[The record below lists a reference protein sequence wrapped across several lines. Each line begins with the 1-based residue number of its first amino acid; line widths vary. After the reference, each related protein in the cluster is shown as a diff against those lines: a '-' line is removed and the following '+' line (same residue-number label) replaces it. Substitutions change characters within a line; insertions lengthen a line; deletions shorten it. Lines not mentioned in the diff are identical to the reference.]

1 MEFECAN
8 AATLRNEDVAL
19 AMHRSELGRHIGFA
33 VFTPAGRREFLHL
46 AWHHKVRRGPYP
58 PERCSI
64 VGPLP
69 FDRISM
75 MTLKKALWNIGSK
88 VDKNAKAIQ
97 IPYGVNID
105 PSKGAFD
112 KEGNYKPPAGR
123 DGLTCATFVSEVC
136 RGVGLRLLDEAA
148 WTARA
153 EDAEWIEEICR
164 ALSHPDS
171 GADEAHVRHVRA
183 SFNGIRIRPEEVAA
197 SAALWDGKPVGFGAA
212 EQQGKALIA
221 QLQACCPPNPT
232 PSPPN
237 EGQADQAE
245 AARQAATTAPAEP
258 TTSTSATA

>member
-8 AATLRNEDVAL
+8 AAQLRNEDVAL
-19 AMHRSELGRHIGFA
+19 AMHRSGLGRHIGFA
-33 VFTPAGRREFLHL
+33 VFTPAGKREFLHL
-46 AWHHKVRRGPYP
+46 AWHRKVRRGPYP
-58 PERCSI
+58 PEHCSI

-112 KEGNYKPPAGR
+112 RDGNYKPPSGR

-136 RGVGLRLLDEAA
+136 RGVGLRLLDEAT
-148 WTARA
+148 WTARE
-153 EDAEWIEEICR
+153 EDSEWIEEICR

-183 SFNGIRIRPEEVAA
+183 SFNGVRIRPEEVAA
-197 SAALWDGKPVGFGAA
+197 SAALWDGKPAGFGSV
-212 EQQGKALIA
+212 EEQGKALIA
-221 QLQACCPPNPT
+221 KLQACCPPTSP
-232 PSPPN
+232 PSPAGDGRASP
-237 EGQADQAE
+237 EE
-245 AARQAATTAPAEP
+245 ALRHAATAKPAEP
-258 TTSTSATA
+258 ITSSRETD